1 MIKISKNLALEM
13 IIKGKNLGST
23 LGKLNNRTP
32 VNIYKREYQKDIYQI
47 VENEETDEFF
57 VIENNDMITID
68 ENSEINKTLD
78 GLKDT
83 LTDIVT
89 LLKEEKKGA

>member
-13 IIKGKNLGST
+13 IINGKDLGST

-32 VNIYKREYQKDIYQI
+32 VNIYKREYQKDIYEI
-47 VENEETDEFF
+47 VENEETNEFF
-57 VIENNDMITID
+57 VIENNDIVTTN
-68 ENSEINKTLD
+68 ENSGMNKTLGD
-78 GLKDT
+78 LKDI

-89 LLKEEKKGA
+89 LLKEEKKGV

>member
-13 IIKGKNLGST
+13 IINGKDLGST
-23 LGKLNNRTP
+23 FDKLNNETL
-32 VNIYKREYQKDIYQI
+32 VNIYKREYQKDIYEI
-47 VENEETDEFF
+47 VEDEKTNEFF
-57 VIENNDMITID
+57 VIENNDIVTINEND
-68 ENSEINKTLD
+68 EMNRTLG
-78 GLKDT
+78 GLKNT

>member
-13 IIKGKNLGST
+13 IIKGKDLGST

-32 VNIYKREYQKDIYQI
+32 VNIYKREYQKDIYEI
-47 VENEETDEFF
+47 VKNEETNEFF
-57 VIENNDMITID
+57 VIENNDIVTIN
-68 ENSEINKTLD
+68 ENSEMNRTLD

>member
-13 IIKGKNLGST
+13 IINGKDLGSIF
-23 LGKLNNRTP
+23 GKLNNETP
-32 VNIYKREYQKDIYQI
+32 VNIYKREYQKDIYEI
-47 VENEETDEFF
+47 VEDEKTNEFF
-57 VIENNDMITID
+57 VIENNDIVTINEND
-68 ENSEINKTLD
+68 EMNRTLG
-78 GLKDT
+78 GLKNT

>member
-13 IIKGKNLGST
+13 IINGKNLGST
-23 LGKLNNRTP
+23 LGKLNNGTP
-32 VNIYKREYQKDIYQI
+32 VNIYKREYQKDIYEI
-47 VENEETDEFF
+47 VENEETNEFF

-68 ENSEINKTLD
+68 ENSQINKALD

>member
-13 IIKGKNLGST
+13 IINGKDLGST

-32 VNIYKREYQKDIYQI
+32 VNIYKREYQKDIYEI
-47 VENEETDEFF
+47 VENEETNEFF
-57 VIENNDMITID
+57 VIENNDIVTTN
-68 ENSEINKTLD
+68 ENSEMYKTLD

-89 LLKEEKKGA
+89 LLKEEKKGV

>member
-13 IIKGKNLGST
+13 IINCKDLGST
-23 LGKLNNRTP
+23 LGKLNDRTP
-32 VNIYKREYQKDIYQI
+32 VNIYKREYQKDIYEI

-57 VIENNDMITID
+57 VIENSDMITID
-68 ENSEINKTLD
+68 ENSEMNKALD

>member
-1 MIKISKNLALEM
+1 MIKITNKLAIEM
-13 IIKGKNLGST
+13 IMNGKDLGNT
-23 LGKLNNRTP
+23 FGKLNNDTP
-32 VNIYKREYQKDIYQI
+32 VNIYKREYQKDIYEI
-47 VENEETDEFF
+47 IENEETNEFF

-68 ENSEINKTLD
+68 ENSEMNKALD

>member
-13 IIKGKNLGST
+13 IINGKNLGST
-23 LGKLNNRTP
+23 LGKLNNGTP
-32 VNIYKREYQKDIYQI
+32 VNIYKREYQKDIYEI
-47 VENEETDEFF
+47 AENEETDEFF
-57 VIENNDMITID
+57 VIENSDIITID
-68 ENSEINKTLD
+68 ENSEMNKALD

>member
-13 IIKGKNLGST
+13 IINGKNLRST
-23 LGKLNNRTP
+23 LSKLNNGTP
-32 VNIYKREYQKDIYQI
+32 VNIYKREYQKDIYEI

-57 VIENNDMITID
+57 VIENNDMIIID
-68 ENSEINKTLD
+68 ENSQMNKALD

>member
-1 MIKISKNLALEM
+1 MIKISKNLALE
-13 IIKGKNLGST
+13 IIINGKNLGST
-23 LGKLNNRTP
+23 LGKLNNGTP

-68 ENSEINKTLD
+68 ENSEMNKALD

>member
-13 IIKGKNLGST
+13 IINGKNLGST
-23 LGKLNNRTP
+23 LGKLNNGTP
-32 VNIYKREYQKDIYQI
+32 VNIYKRAYQKDIYEI
-47 VENEETDEFF
+47 VENQETNEIF
-57 VIENNDMITID
+57 VIENNDIVTTN
-68 ENSEINKTLD
+68 ENSEMNKTLD

>member
-13 IIKGKNLGST
+13 IIKGKDLGST

-32 VNIYKREYQKDIYQI
+32 VNIYKREYQNDIYEI
-47 VENEETDEFF
+47 VEDEKTNEFF

-68 ENSEINKTLD
+68 ENSEMNKALD

>member
-1 MIKISKNLALEM
+1 MIRISKNLALEM
-13 IIKGKNLGST
+13 IINGKNLGST
-23 LGKLNNRTP
+23 FDKLNNETP

-68 ENSEINKTLD
+68 ENSEMNKALD

>member
-13 IIKGKNLGST
+13 IINGKNLGST
-23 LGKLNNRTP
+23 LGKLNNGTP
-32 VNIYKREYQKDIYQI
+32 VNIYKREYQKDIYEI
-47 VENEETDEFF
+47 AENEETDEFF
-57 VIENNDMITID
+57 VIENNDIVTIN
-68 ENSEINKTLD
+68 ENSEMNRTLD
-78 GLKDT
+78 GLKNT

>member
-13 IIKGKNLGST
+13 IINGKDLGST
-23 LGKLNNRTP
+23 FGKLNNKTQ
-32 VNIYKREYQKDIYQI
+32 VNIYKREYQKDIYEI
-47 VENEETDEFF
+47 VENEETNEFF

-68 ENSEINKTLD
+68 ENSEMNKALD

>member
-1 MIKISKNLALEM
+1 MIKITNKLAIEM
-13 IIKGKNLGST
+13 IMNGKDLGNT
-23 LGKLNNRTP
+23 FGKLNNDIP
-32 VNIYKREYQKDIYQI
+32 VNIYKREYQKDIYEI
-47 VENEETDEFF
+47 IENEETNEFF

-68 ENSEINKTLD
+68 ENSEMNKALD

>member
-1 MIKISKNLALEM
+1 MIKISKDLALGM
-13 IIKGKNLGST
+13 IINGKNLGST
-23 LGKLNNRTP
+23 LGKLNNGTP
-32 VNIYKREYQKDIYQI
+32 VNIYKREYQKDIYEI
-47 VENEETDEFF
+47 VENEETNEFF

-68 ENSEINKTLD
+68 ENSEMNKALD

>member
-1 MIKISKNLALEM
+1 MIKITNKLAIEM
-13 IIKGKNLGST
+13 IMNGKDLGNT
-23 LGKLNNRTP
+23 FGKLNNDTP
-32 VNIYKREYQKDIYQI
+32 VNIYKREYQKDIYEI
-47 VENEETDEFF
+47 VENEETNEFF

-68 ENSEINKTLD
+68 ENSEMNKALD
-78 GLKDT
+78 DLKDT

>member
-13 IIKGKNLGST
+13 IINGKNLGST
-23 LGKLNNRTP
+23 LDKLNNRTP
-32 VNIYKREYQKDIYQI
+32 VNIYKREYQKDIYEI
-47 VENEETDEFF
+47 VKNEETNEFF

-68 ENSEINKTLD
+68 ENSEMNKALD

>member
-23 LGKLNNRTP
+23 LGKLNNGTT
-32 VNIYKREYQKDIYQI
+32 VNIYKREYQKDIYEI
-47 VENEETDEFF
+47 VEDEKTNEFF
-57 VIENNDMITID
+57 VIENNDIVTINED
-68 ENSEINKTLD
+68 SEMNRTLD

>member
-1 MIKISKNLALEM
+1 MIKMSKNLALEM
-13 IIKGKNLGST
+13 IINGKNLGST
-23 LGKLNNRTP
+23 FDKLNNETP

-68 ENSEINKTLD
+68 ENSEMNKALD

>member
-13 IIKGKNLGST
+13 IINGKNLGST

-32 VNIYKREYQKDIYQI
+32 VNIYKREYQKDIYEI
-47 VENEETDEFF
+47 VKNEETNEFF
-57 VIENNDMITID
+57 VIENNDIVTTN
-68 ENSEINKTLD
+68 ENSEMNKTLD

-89 LLKEEKKGA
+89 LLKEEKKGV

>member
-1 MIKISKNLALEM
+1 MIKITNKLAIEM
-13 IIKGKNLGST
+13 IMNGKDLGNT
-23 LGKLNNRTP
+23 FGKLNNDTP
-32 VNIYKREYQKDIYQI
+32 VNIYKREYQKDIYEI
-47 VENEETDEFF
+47 IENEETNEFF

-68 ENSEINKTLD
+68 ENSEMNKALD
-78 GLKDT
+78 DLKDT

>member
-13 IIKGKNLGST
+13 IINGKNLGST

-32 VNIYKREYQKDIYQI
+32 VNIYKREYQKDIYEI
-47 VENEETDEFF
+47 VKNEETNEFF

-68 ENSEINKTLD
+68 ENSQMNKALD

-89 LLKEEKKGA
+89 LVEEEKKGA